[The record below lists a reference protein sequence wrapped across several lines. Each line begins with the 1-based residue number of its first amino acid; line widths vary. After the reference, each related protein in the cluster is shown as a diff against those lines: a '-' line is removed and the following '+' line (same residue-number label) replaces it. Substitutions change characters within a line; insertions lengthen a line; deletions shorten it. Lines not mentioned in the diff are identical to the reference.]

1 MSELQEFVEHI
12 QTWHK
17 QQMDQLQIILDAPKD
32 AAIKLGTGVDDIEL
46 RGEGARGFRMG
57 VIIAQQYLGKLPFS
71 VDTGGESDDA
81 CDLCGQED
89 KGQTGEH
96 PCDACGV
103 PTEHDAVDD
112 LAGRNLDVVKGL
124 QVIDTATGLPK
135 KCAGCGTEA
144 EHNTDCKF
152 EYFLSYS
159 GLHSEPDDVKA
170 KLRQAFEAAL

>member
-1 MSELQEFVEHI
+1 MSELQDFVEHI
-12 QTWHK
+12 QAWHE
-17 QQMDQLQIILDAPKD
+17 QQMGQLQIILDAPKG
-32 AAIKLGTGVDDIEL
+32 ASIKLGDVVELTGEKA
-46 RGEGARGFRMG
+46 EGFRMG
-57 VIIAQQYLGKLPFS
+57 VVIAQQYLGKLPF
-71 VDTGGESDDA
+71 TATTTAAGESDDA
-81 CDLCGQED
+81 CDVCGQED

-96 PCDACGV
+96 PCDACGLPIV
-103 PTEHDAVDD
+103 HDEPDD
-112 LAGRNLDVVKGL
+112 LAGRNLDMVKGL

-170 KLRQAFEAAL
+170 KLRQAFEAGL